1 MLDSNFTQQRVFIV
15 GDDSLFDE
23 GVTDMLAQRT
33 DFLVSHV
40 TFSDDFA
47 FMDTVRQDLPD
58 VMLICESDSLDPVR
72 ILDLVSSHTIA
83 MGLLVVVI
91 RLYNNV
97 VDIYERPIIVGGKMY
112 FTSQQIIATTGNDL
126 LNTIKEKI

>member
-1 MLDSNFTQQRVFIV
+1 M
-15 GDDSLFDE
+15 
-23 GVTDMLAQRT
+23 AQRT
-33 DFLVSHV
+33 DFLASRV

-47 FMDTVRQDLPD
+47 FLDTIRQDLPD

-91 RLYNNV
+91 RPYNNV

-112 FTSQQIIATTGNDL
+112 FTSQQIIATTGDDL